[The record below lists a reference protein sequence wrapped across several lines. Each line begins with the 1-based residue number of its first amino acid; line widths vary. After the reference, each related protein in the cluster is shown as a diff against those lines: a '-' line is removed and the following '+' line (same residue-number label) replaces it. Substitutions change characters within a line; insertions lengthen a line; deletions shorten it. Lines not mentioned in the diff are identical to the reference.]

1 MTDHKIKIL
10 LVEDSP
16 IASRLITL
24 LLKEGMPDGEYEL
37 FLNSN
42 LTDAI
47 KTTSDKNIQ
56 LVLLDLGLPESQGLD
71 TFKTFFAKYPY
82 IPVIVLTGNEDK
94 SLALK
99 AVREGAQDYL
109 VKGEV
114 HSSLLARSIFY
125 AVERGRLQH
134 EKMLNQEKLKKY
146 SEELEVL
153 NATKDKF
160 FSILAHDLKSPF
172 NAFIGITDILAED
185 IDILDREQIKSFV
198 LDISRSAHSQF
209 KLLEN
214 LLAWAQVQRGL
225 MKFESIEL
233 EIHSVI
239 NDVFLLYLD
248 NASEKGLK
256 LTNETQPG
264 RTIKADHN
272 MLYLLLRNLVYNAI
286 KFTKP
291 GGEIK
296 VGEYATDGFYE
307 IYVADNGVGISPASI
322 SKLFKIESQN
332 TTLGTAHEK
341 GTGLGLVLC
350 KDMVE
355 KNGGS
360 IRVTSELG
368 VGTTFYFT
376 IPQGG

>member
-1 MTDHKIKIL
+1 MTDHKIRIL

-37 FLNSN
+37 FLDSN

-47 KTTSDKNIQ
+47 NTTSEKNIQ

-71 TFKTFFAKYPY
+71 TFKTFFAKFPY

-114 HSSLLARSIFY
+114 HSTLLARSIFY
-125 AVERGRLQH
+125 AVERGRLQY

-172 NAFIGITDILAED
+172 NAFIGITDILADD
-185 IDILDREQIKSFV
+185 IDILERDEIKSFV

-214 LLAWAQVQRGL
+214 LLAWAQVQRGM
-225 MKFESIEL
+225 MKFEPVEL
-233 EIHSVI
+233 ELITVI
-239 NDVFLLYLD
+239 NEVFQLYFD
-248 NASEKGLK
+248 NATEKNLK
-256 LTNETQPG
+256 LINETSPG
-264 RTIKADHN
+264 RIILADHN

-291 GGEIK
+291 GGEIR
-296 VGEYATDGFYE
+296 VGEKETGGFSE
-307 IYVADNGVGISPASI
+307 IYVADNGVGINPSYL
-322 SKLFKIESQN
+322 SKLFRIESQY

-355 KNGGS
+355 KNGGT

>member
-1 MTDHKIKIL
+1 MTEHIIRIL

-16 IASRLITL
+16 IAARLISL
-24 LLKEGMPDGEYEL
+24 LLKEGMPEGEYQL
-37 FLNSN
+37 FQNSN

-47 KTTSDKNIQ
+47 RTTAEKDIH

-71 TFKTFFAKYPY
+71 TFKTFFTQFPY

-185 IDILDREQIKSFV
+185 IDILAKEQIKSFV
-198 LDISRSAHSQF
+198 LDINRSAHSQF

-214 LLAWAQVQRGL
+214 LLAWAQMQRGL
-225 MKFESIEL
+225 MKFEPIEL
-233 EIHSVI
+233 EINTVI
-239 NDVFLLYLD
+239 NDVFQLYLD
-248 NASEKGLK
+248 NAMEKDLK
-256 LTNETQPG
+256 LINETPLG
-264 RTIKADHN
+264 KTIKADHN

-286 KFTKP
+286 KFTNP
-291 GGEIK
+291 GGEIR
-296 VGEYATDGFYE
+296 VGENATSGFSE
-307 IYVADNGVGISPASI
+307 IYVADNGVGINPSSL
-322 SKLFKIESQN
+322 SKMFRIESQS

-355 KNGGS
+355 KNGGT
-360 IRVTSELG
+360 IRVSSEVG

>member
-1 MTDHKIKIL
+1 MTEHIIRIL

-16 IASRLITL
+16 IAARLISL
-24 LLKEGMPDGEYEL
+24 LLKEGMPEGEYQL
-37 FLNSN
+37 FQNSN

-47 KTTSDKNIQ
+47 RTTAEKDIH

-71 TFKTFFAKYPY
+71 TFKTFFTQFPY

-185 IDILDREQIKSFV
+185 IDILDKEQIKSFL
-198 LDISRSAHSQF
+198 LDINRSSHSTV

-214 LLAWAQVQRGL
+214 LLAWAQMQRGL
-225 MKFESIEL
+225 MKFEPIEL
-233 EIHSVI
+233 EINTVI
-239 NDVFLLYLD
+239 NDVFQLYLD
-248 NASEKGLK
+248 NAMEKDLK
-256 LTNETQPG
+256 LINETPLG
-264 RTIKADHN
+264 KTIKADHN

-286 KFTKP
+286 KFTNP
-291 GGEIK
+291 GGEIR
-296 VGEYATDGFYE
+296 VGENATSGFSE
-307 IYVADNGVGISPASI
+307 IYVADSGVGINPSSL
-322 SKLFKIESQN
+322 SKMFRIESQS

-355 KNGGS
+355 KNGGT
-360 IRVTSELG
+360 IRVSSEVG

>member
-1 MTDHKIKIL
+1 MTEHIIRIL

-16 IASRLITL
+16 IAARLISL
-24 LLKEGMPDGEYEL
+24 LLKEGMPEGEYQL
-37 FLNSN
+37 FQNSN

-47 KTTSDKNIQ
+47 RTTAEKDIH

-71 TFKTFFAKYPY
+71 TFKTFFTQFPY

-185 IDILDREQIKSFV
+185 IDILDKEQIKSFV
-198 LDISRSAHSQF
+198 LDINRSAHSQF

-214 LLAWAQVQRGL
+214 LLAWAQMQRGL
-225 MKFESIEL
+225 MKFEPIEL
-233 EIHSVI
+233 EINTVI
-239 NDVFLLYLD
+239 NDVFQLYLD
-248 NASEKGLK
+248 NAMEKDLK
-256 LTNETQPG
+256 LINETPLG
-264 RTIKADHN
+264 KTIKADHN

-286 KFTKP
+286 KFTNP
-291 GGEIK
+291 GGEIR
-296 VGEYATDGFYE
+296 VGENATSGFSE
-307 IYVADNGVGISPASI
+307 IYVADSGVGINPSSL
-322 SKLFKIESQN
+322 SKMFRIESQS

-355 KNGGS
+355 KNGGT
-360 IRVTSELG
+360 IRVSSEVG

>member
-1 MTDHKIKIL
+1 MTEHIIRIL

-16 IASRLITL
+16 IAARLISL
-24 LLKEGMPDGEYEL
+24 LLKEGMPEGEYQL
-37 FLNSN
+37 FQNSN

-47 KTTSDKNIQ
+47 RTTAEKDIH

-71 TFKTFFAKYPY
+71 TFKTFFTQFPY

-185 IDILDREQIKSFV
+185 IDILDKEQIKSFV
-198 LDISRSAHSQF
+198 LDINRSAHSQF

-214 LLAWAQVQRGL
+214 LLAWAQMQRGL
-225 MKFESIEL
+225 MKFEPIEL
-233 EIHSVI
+233 EINTVI
-239 NDVFLLYLD
+239 NDVFQLYLD
-248 NASEKGLK
+248 NAMEKDLK
-256 LTNETQPG
+256 LINETPLG
-264 RTIKADHN
+264 KTIKADHN

-286 KFTKP
+286 KFTNP
-291 GGEIK
+291 GGEIR
-296 VGEYATDGFYE
+296 VGENATSGFSE
-307 IYVADNGVGISPASI
+307 IYVADNGVGINPSSL
-322 SKLFKIESQN
+322 SKMFRIESQS

-355 KNGGS
+355 KNGGT
-360 IRVTSELG
+360 IRVSSEVG

-376 IPQGG
+376 IPQ

>member
-1 MTDHKIKIL
+1 MTEHIIRIL

-16 IASRLITL
+16 IAARLISL
-24 LLKEGMPDGEYEL
+24 LLKEGMPEGEYQL
-37 FLNSN
+37 FQNSN

-47 KTTSDKNIQ
+47 RTTAEKDIH

-71 TFKTFFAKYPY
+71 TFKTFFTQFPY

-185 IDILDREQIKSFV
+185 IDILDKEQIKSFV
-198 LDISRSAHSQF
+198 LDINRSAHSQF

-214 LLAWAQVQRGL
+214 LLAWAQMQRGL
-225 MKFESIEL
+225 MKFEPIEL
-233 EIHSVI
+233 EINTVI
-239 NDVFLLYLD
+239 NDVFQLYLD
-248 NASEKGLK
+248 NAMEKDLK
-256 LTNETQPG
+256 LINETPLG
-264 RTIKADHN
+264 KTIKADHN

-286 KFTKP
+286 KFTNP
-291 GGEIK
+291 GGEIR
-296 VGEYATDGFYE
+296 VGENATSGFSE
-307 IYVADNGVGISPASI
+307 IYVADNGVGINPSSL
-322 SKLFKIESQN
+322 SKMFRIESQS

-355 KNGGS
+355 KNGGT
-360 IRVTSELG
+360 IRVSSEVG

>member
-1 MTDHKIKIL
+1 MTEHIIRIL

-16 IASRLITL
+16 IAARLISL
-24 LLKEGMPDGEYEL
+24 LLKEGMPEGEYQL
-37 FLNSN
+37 FQNSN

-47 KTTSDKNIQ
+47 RTTAEKDIH

-71 TFKTFFAKYPY
+71 TFKTFFTQFPY

-185 IDILDREQIKSFV
+185 IDILDKEQIKSFV
-198 LDISRSAHSQF
+198 LDINRSAHSQF

-214 LLAWAQVQRGL
+214 LLAWAQMQRGL
-225 MKFESIEL
+225 MKFEPIEL
-233 EIHSVI
+233 EINTVI
-239 NDVFLLYLD
+239 NDVFQLYLD
-248 NASEKGLK
+248 NAMEKDLK
-256 LTNETQPG
+256 LINETPLG
-264 RTIKADHN
+264 KTIKADHN

-286 KFTKP
+286 KFTNP
-291 GGEIK
+291 GGEIR
-296 VGEYATDGFYE
+296 VGENATSGFSE
-307 IYVADNGVGISPASI
+307 IYVADSGVGINPSSL
-322 SKLFKIESQN
+322 SKMFRIESQS

-355 KNGGS
+355 KNGGT
-360 IRVTSELG
+360 IRVSSELG

>member
-1 MTDHKIKIL
+1 MTEHIIRIL

-16 IASRLITL
+16 IAARLISL
-24 LLKEGMPDGEYEL
+24 LLKEGMPEGEYQL
-37 FLNSN
+37 FQNSN

-47 KTTSDKNIQ
+47 RTTAEKDIH

-71 TFKTFFAKYPY
+71 TFKTFFTQFPY

-185 IDILDREQIKSFV
+185 IDILDKEQIKSFV
-198 LDISRSAHSQF
+198 LDINRSAHSQF

-214 LLAWAQVQRGL
+214 LLAWAQMQRGL
-225 MKFESIEL
+225 MKFEPIEL
-233 EIHSVI
+233 EINTVI
-239 NDVFLLYLD
+239 NDVFQLYLD
-248 NASEKGLK
+248 NAMEKDLK
-256 LTNETQPG
+256 LINETPLG
-264 RTIKADHN
+264 KTIKADHN

-286 KFTKP
+286 KFTNP
-291 GGEIK
+291 GGEIR
-296 VGEYATDGFYE
+296 VGENGTSGFSE
-307 IYVADNGVGISPASI
+307 IYVADNGVGINPSSL
-322 SKLFKIESQN
+322 SKMFRIESQS

-355 KNGGS
+355 KNGGT
-360 IRVTSELG
+360 IRVSSEVG

>member
-1 MTDHKIKIL
+1 MPDHKIKIL

-16 IASRLITL
+16 IAARLISL
-24 LLKEGMPDGEYEL
+24 LIKEGMPEGEYEL
-37 FLNSN
+37 FLDSN

-47 KTTSDKNIQ
+47 KTTTEKDIQ
-56 LVLLDLGLPESQGLD
+56 LVLLDLGLPESQGLE
-71 TFKTFFAKYPY
+71 TFKTFFTLFPY

-125 AVERGRLQH
+125 AVERGRLQY
-134 EKMLNQEKLKKY
+134 EKIMNQEKLKKY

-185 IDILDREQIKSFV
+185 IDILDREQIKMFV
-198 LDISRSAHSQF
+198 LDINRSAHSQF

-214 LLAWAQVQRGL
+214 LLAWAQMQRGL
-225 MKFESIEL
+225 MKFEPVEL
-233 EIHSVI
+233 NINTVI
-239 NDVFLLYLD
+239 NEVFQLYLD
-248 NASEKGLK
+248 NAMEKELK
-256 LTNETQPG
+256 LINETPPG
-264 RTIKADHN
+264 RTIMADHN

-286 KFTKP
+286 KFTRP
-291 GGEIK
+291 GGEIR
-296 VGEYATDGFYE
+296 VGEKATTGFSE
-307 IYVADNGVGISPASI
+307 IYVADNGVGINPLSL

-332 TTLGTAHEK
+332 TSLGTAQEK

-350 KDMVE
+350 KEMVE
-355 KNGGS
+355 KNKGT
-360 IRVTSELG
+360 IRVTTELG
-368 VGTTFYFT
+368 VGTTFYFA

>member
-1 MTDHKIKIL
+1 MTEHIIRIL

-16 IASRLITL
+16 IAARLISL
-24 LLKEGMPDGEYEL
+24 LLKEGMPEGEYQL
-37 FLNSN
+37 FQNSN

-47 KTTSDKNIQ
+47 RTTAEKDIH
-56 LVLLDLGLPESQGLD
+56 LVLLHLGLPESQGLD
-71 TFKTFFAKYPY
+71 TFKTFFTQFPY

-185 IDILDREQIKSFV
+185 IDILDKEQIKSFV
-198 LDISRSAHSQF
+198 LDINRSAHSQF

-214 LLAWAQVQRGL
+214 LLAWAQMQRGL
-225 MKFESIEL
+225 MKFEPIEL
-233 EIHSVI
+233 EINTVI
-239 NDVFLLYLD
+239 NDVFQLYLD
-248 NASEKGLK
+248 NAMEKDLK
-256 LTNETQPG
+256 LINETPLG
-264 RTIKADHN
+264 KTIKADHN

-286 KFTKP
+286 KFTNP
-291 GGEIK
+291 GGEIR
-296 VGEYATDGFYE
+296 VGENATSGFSE
-307 IYVADNGVGISPASI
+307 IYVADSGVGINPSSL
-322 SKLFKIESQN
+322 SKMFRIESQS

-355 KNGGS
+355 KNGGT
-360 IRVTSELG
+360 IRVSSEVG

>member
-1 MTDHKIKIL
+1 MTENIIKIL

-16 IASRLITL
+16 IASKLISL

-37 FLNSN
+37 ILESN
-42 LTDAI
+42 LTGAI
-47 KTTSDKNIQ
+47 KKAAEKDIQ
-56 LVLLDLGLPESQGLD
+56 IVLLDLGLPESQGLD
-71 TFKTFFAKYPY
+71 TFKTFFSQFPY

-114 HSSLLARSIFY
+114 YSSLLARSIYY
-125 AVERGRLQH
+125 AVERGRLQY

-160 FSILAHDLKSPF
+160 FSIIAHDLKSPF
-172 NAFIGITDILAED
+172 NTFLGITDILVED

-198 LDISRSAHSQF
+198 LDISRSAQNQF

-214 LLAWAQVQRGL
+214 LLAWAQMQRGL
-225 MKFESIEL
+225 MKFEPIAL
-233 EIHSVI
+233 EINTVI
-239 NDVFLLYLD
+239 NDVFQLYLD
-248 NASEKGLK
+248 NAMEKDIK
-256 LTNETQPG
+256 LINETPIG
-264 RTIKADHN
+264 RTIMADHN

-291 GGEIK
+291 GGEIR
-296 VGEYATDGFYE
+296 VGETEKGRFSE
-307 IYVADNGVGISPASI
+307 IYVADNGVGIDPSSL
-322 SKLFKIESQN
+322 SKMFKIESQS

-350 KDMVE
+350 NDMVK
-355 KNGGS
+355 KNGGT

-376 IPQGG
+376 IPQGE

>member
-1 MTDHKIKIL
+1 MTEHIIRIL

-16 IASRLITL
+16 IAARLISL
-24 LLKEGMPDGEYEL
+24 LLKEGMPEGEYQL
-37 FLNSN
+37 FQNSN

-47 KTTSDKNIQ
+47 RTTAEKDIH
-56 LVLLDLGLPESQGLD
+56 LVLLDIGLPESQGLD
-71 TFKTFFAKYPY
+71 TFKTFFTQFPY
-82 IPVIVLTGNEDK
+82 IPVIVLTGNEEK

-185 IDILDREQIKSFV
+185 IDILDKEQIKSFV
-198 LDISRSAHSQF
+198 LDINRSAHSQF

-214 LLAWAQVQRGL
+214 LLAWAQMQRGL
-225 MKFESIEL
+225 MKFEPIEL
-233 EIHSVI
+233 EINTVI
-239 NDVFLLYLD
+239 NDVFQLYLD
-248 NASEKGLK
+248 NAMEKDLK
-256 LTNETQPG
+256 LINETPLG
-264 RTIKADHN
+264 KTIKADHN

-286 KFTKP
+286 KFTNP
-291 GGEIK
+291 GGEIR
-296 VGEYATDGFYE
+296 VGENATSGFSE
-307 IYVADNGVGISPASI
+307 IYVADNGVGINPSSL
-322 SKLFKIESQN
+322 SKMFRIESQS

-355 KNGGS
+355 KNGGT
-360 IRVTSELG
+360 IRVSSEVG

>member
-1 MTDHKIKIL
+1 MTEHIIRIL

-16 IASRLITL
+16 IAARLISL
-24 LLKEGMPDGEYEL
+24 LLKEGMPEGEYQL
-37 FLNSN
+37 FQNSN

-47 KTTSDKNIQ
+47 RTTAEKDIH

-71 TFKTFFAKYPY
+71 TFKTFFTQFPY

-185 IDILDREQIKSFV
+185 IDILAKEQIKSFV
-198 LDISRSAHSQF
+198 LDINRSAHSQF

-214 LLAWAQVQRGL
+214 LLAWAQMQRGL
-225 MKFESIEL
+225 MKFEPIEL
-233 EIHSVI
+233 EINTVI
-239 NDVFLLYLD
+239 NDVFQLYLD
-248 NASEKGLK
+248 NAMEKDLK
-256 LTNETQPG
+256 LINETPLG
-264 RTIKADHN
+264 KTIKADHN

-286 KFTKP
+286 KFTNP
-291 GGEIK
+291 GGEIR
-296 VGEYATDGFYE
+296 VGENGTSGFSE
-307 IYVADNGVGISPASI
+307 IYVADNGVGINPSSL
-322 SKLFKIESQN
+322 SKMFRIESQS

-355 KNGGS
+355 KNGGT
-360 IRVTSELG
+360 IRVSSEVG

>member
-1 MTDHKIKIL
+1 MTEHIIRIL

-16 IASRLITL
+16 IAARLISL
-24 LLKEGMPDGEYEL
+24 LLKEGMPEGEYQL
-37 FLNSN
+37 FQNSN

-47 KTTSDKNIQ
+47 RTTAEKDIH

-71 TFKTFFAKYPY
+71 TFKTFFTQFPY

-185 IDILDREQIKSFV
+185 IDILDNEQIKSFV
-198 LDISRSAHSQF
+198 LDINRSAHSQF

-214 LLAWAQVQRGL
+214 LLAWAQMQRGL
-225 MKFESIEL
+225 MKFEPIEL
-233 EIHSVI
+233 EINTVI
-239 NDVFLLYLD
+239 NDVFQLYLD
-248 NASEKGLK
+248 NAMEKDLK
-256 LTNETQPG
+256 LINETPLG
-264 RTIKADHN
+264 KTIKADHN

-286 KFTKP
+286 KFTNP
-291 GGEIK
+291 GGEIR
-296 VGEYATDGFYE
+296 VGENATSGFSE
-307 IYVADNGVGISPASI
+307 IYVADNGVGINPSSL
-322 SKLFKIESQN
+322 SKMFRIESQS

-355 KNGGS
+355 KNGGT
-360 IRVTSELG
+360 IRVSSEVG

>member
-1 MTDHKIKIL
+1 MTEHIIRIL

-16 IASRLITL
+16 IAARLISL
-24 LLKEGMPDGEYEL
+24 LLKEGMPEGEYQL
-37 FLNSN
+37 FQNSN

-47 KTTSDKNIQ
+47 RTTAEKDIH

-71 TFKTFFAKYPY
+71 TFKTFFTQFPY

-185 IDILDREQIKSFV
+185 IDILDNEQIKSFV
-198 LDISRSAHSQF
+198 LDINRSAHSQF

-214 LLAWAQVQRGL
+214 LLAWAQMQRGL
-225 MKFESIEL
+225 MKFEPIEL
-233 EIHSVI
+233 EINTVI
-239 NDVFLLYLD
+239 NDVFQLYLD
-248 NASEKGLK
+248 NAMEKDLK
-256 LTNETQPG
+256 LINETPLG
-264 RTIKADHN
+264 KTIKADHN

-286 KFTKP
+286 KFTNP
-291 GGEIK
+291 GGEIR
-296 VGEYATDGFYE
+296 VGENATSGFSE
-307 IYVADNGVGISPASI
+307 IYVADSGVGINPSSL
-322 SKLFKIESQN
+322 SKMFRIESQS

-355 KNGGS
+355 KNGGT
-360 IRVTSELG
+360 IRVSSEVG